1 MGPSAVRRFGKDHHA
16 LTTWAL
22 DCAERVLP
30 FFEEH
35 RPGDL
40 RVRHALD
47 AGRPGAGGD
56 HLYRRQPGGDR
67 CRARRIRAWLR
78 SDITMADARPFAFA
92 AHAAARESTDP
103 AAVAAARAAGQA
115 LGVAHVVGHAPHAAA
130 YAVSAVIA
138 AGGDEVA
145 EMQWQRARC
154 PRRLHLV
161 AFPAT
166 ASYA

>member
-47 AGRPGAGGD
+47 AGR
-56 HLYRRQPGGDR
+56 
-67 CRARRIRAWLR
+67 AWLR
-78 SDITMADARPFAFA
+78 SDITMDDARPFA
-92 AHAAARESTDP
+92 
-103 AAVAAARAAGQA
+103 
-115 LGVAHVVGHAPHAAA
+115 GHAPHAAA

>member
-16 LTTWAL
+16 LTTLAL

-47 AGRPGAGGD
+47 AG
-56 HLYRRQPGGDR
+56 
-67 CRARRIRAWLR
+67 RAWLR

>member
-1 MGPSAVRRFGKDHHA
+1 MGPSAVTRFGKDHHA
-16 LTTWAL
+16 LTSWAL
-22 DCAERVLP
+22 NCAERVLP

-35 RPGDL
+35 RPDDP
-40 RVRHALD
+40 RVRHAIEV
-47 AGRPGAGGD
+47 G
-56 HLYRRQPGGDR
+56 
-67 CRARRIRAWLR
+67 RAWLR
-78 SDITMADARPFAFA
+78 GDISMTDARPYAFA
-92 AHAAARESTDP
+92 AHAAARESSDP

-145 EMQWQRARC
+145 EMQWQREQC

-166 ASYA
+166 ATYA